1 MEVATARA
9 LAHPLRRRSASS
21 ELIGAVGTVKGL
33 DERQI
38 ADGQPIDLSRQ
49 LAELGWRKAPR
60 PKPWRRLVD
69 AAGERLQGGGRGEHG
84 LDSHKLGAREET
96 SKLALAELNL

>member
-38 ADGQPIDLSRQ
+38 ADGQLLDLSRQ
-49 LAELGWRKAPR
+49 LDELGRRKAFGPE
-60 PKPWRRLVD
+60 PWRRLVD
-69 AAGERLQGGGRGEHG
+69 AAGERLQGGCCGEHG
-84 LDSHKLGAREET
+84 LDSHSSERGRQA
-96 SKLALAELNL
+96 SSH